1 MKLLWHNRAI
11 FSVFWKKRARMSAV
25 AAIAFCCVIPAVSS
39 GQGAG
44 SGTSRQNRGGSDPA
58 AESFLD
64 RLHRSVENQD
74 RPSVAELI
82 QYPITILVSG
92 FQVPVPNAA
101 ALMKLYDAVFTPEL
115 VDVIMQSD
123 VPRGGKPRPKYA

>member
-1 MKLLWHNRAI
+1 MKLFGHSRA
-11 FSVFWKKRARMSAV
+11 VFGAFWEKRTRIP
-25 AAIAFCCVIPAVSS
+25 AIAVIASCLVIPAVSS

-101 ALMKLYDAVFTPEL
+101 ALIKLYEAVFHTEL
-115 VDVIMQSD
+115 VD
-123 VPRGGKPRPKYA
+123 G